1 MAFASKT
8 LPRIPMG
15 VKKKIEE
22 KAVEHRSFMRVFSFE
37 TRLNIASSLH

>member
-1 MAFASKT
+1 MPFASKT

-22 KAVEHRSFMRVFSFE
+22 KAVVPRFAEMQ
-37 TRLNIASSLH
+37 L